1 MTSEMA
7 RQRMEHT
14 VQMARPGAMIC
25 QRLMPLALRAT
36 ISLSDDILPKMRT
49 VATRMDSG
57 RVKRSMSGIISR
69 RKRTRS
75 DGATPLERRS
85 KARKKWPDNM
95 TNVSTPKAMEV
106 LTMMFFVMCRV
117 MVFNGL
123 NHHAGAVAPAFHV
136 LYATSGEIRTYSR
149 C

>member
-1 MTSEMA
+1 
-7 RQRMEHT
+7 MEQI
-14 VQMARPGAMIC
+14 VQMAKPGAMIC
-25 QRLMPLALRAT
+25 HRLMPLALSAT

-49 VATRMDSG
+49 VATRMESG
-57 RVKRSMSGIISR
+57 RVKRNMSGIISR
-69 RKRTRS
+69 RKRTRR

-85 KARKKWPDNM
+85 KARKKCPDNM

-106 LTMMFFVMCRV
+106 LTIIFFVICRV

-123 NHHAGAVAPAFHV
+123 NHHAGAVAPAFFV
-136 LYATSGEIRTYSR
+136 LNAMTMDVRTYSR

>member
-1 MTSEMA
+1 
-7 RQRMEHT
+7 MEQT
-14 VQMARPGAMIC
+14 VQMASPGAIIC
-25 QRLMPLALRAT
+25 HRLIPLALSAT

-49 VATRMDSG
+49 VATKMESG
-57 RVKRSMSGIISR
+57 RVKRNMSGIISR

-75 DGATPLERRS
+75 DGATPFERRS
-85 KARKKWPDNM
+85 NARKKCPDNM

-106 LTMMFFVMCRV
+106 LTMMFFVICRV

-123 NHHAGAVAPAFHV
+123 NHHAGTVVPAFFV
-136 LYATSGEIRTYSR
+136 LYATTMEVRTNSQ

>member
-1 MTSEMA
+1 
-7 RQRMEHT
+7 MEQT
-14 VQMARPGAMIC
+14 VQMASPGAIIC
-25 QRLMPLALRAT
+25 HRLIPLALSAT

-49 VATRMDSG
+49 VATKMESG
-57 RVKRSMSGIISR
+57 RVKRNMSGIISR

-85 KARKKWPDNM
+85 KARKKCPDNM

-106 LTMMFFVMCRV
+106 LTIIFFVICRV

-123 NHHAGAVAPAFHV
+123 NHHAGAVAPALFV
-136 LYATSGEIRTYSR
+136 LNAMLMEIRMYSR

>member
-1 MTSEMA
+1 M
-7 RQRMEHT
+7 MEQT
-14 VQMARPGAMIC
+14 VQMASPGAIIC
-25 QRLMPLALRAT
+25 HRLIPLALSAT

-49 VATRMDSG
+49 VATKMESG
-57 RVKRSMSGIISR
+57 RVKRNMSGIISR

-85 KARKKWPDNM
+85 KARKKCPDNM

-106 LTMMFFVMCRV
+106 LTIIFFVICRV

-123 NHHAGAVAPAFHV
+123 NHHAGAAAPAFFV
-136 LYATSGEIRTYSR
+136 LYATLMEVRTYNR
-149 C
+149 Y

>member
-1 MTSEMA
+1 M
-7 RQRMEHT
+7 MEQT
-14 VQMARPGAMIC
+14 VQMASPGAIIC
-25 QRLMPLALRAT
+25 HRLIPLALSAT

-49 VATRMDSG
+49 VATKMESG
-57 RVKRSMSGIISR
+57 RVKRNMSGIISR

-75 DGATPLERRS
+75 NGATPLERRS

-106 LTMMFFVMCRV
+106 LTMMFFVICRV

-123 NHHAGAVAPAFHV
+123 NHHAGAVAPALFV
-136 LYATSGEIRTYSR
+136 LNAMLMEIRMYSR